1 MEQFQC
7 IQCDKISTDS
17 ELLKRH
23 MVNAPKIVVEEKSRE
38 TIPLQAS
45 DIGGK
50 DIISPS
56 TPIFAPITQLSS

>member
-23 MVNAPKIVVEEKSRE
+23 MVDAPKIDVEEKSRE
-38 TIPLQAS
+38 TIPL
-45 DIGGK
+45 
-50 DIISPS
+50 
-56 TPIFAPITQLSS
+56 